1 MSVRVGGR
9 VGSRVRVRVRGRPS
23 SPSPARPPSHE
34 VSSEPSRVSKVAM
47 HVAGQGMV
55 RVKAGFRV
63 KVGSG
68 VRGEG

>member
-1 MSVRVGGR
+1 MRLMSMQATPSSVGTR
-9 VGSRVRVRVRGRPS
+9 ASPS
-23 SPSPARPPSHE
+23 SPSPSRPPSHE
-34 VSSEPSRVSKVAM
+34 VRSEPSRVSKVAM

-63 KVGSG
+63 KVGVG